1 MDIYEEGLLIPMI
14 EYEVYN
20 IITKEILDLNICKDL
35 QVDISIPVNINEK
48 ILFKYNTSDD
58 YYNDICNRYSTEN
71 NTDIILKDRRNE
83 FNENNMSLCENNCN
97 YKGYNNETKKV
108 LCKCN
113 IKVKFPLLSE
123 IEINKDQLLNNFTDL
138 QNTINLNIMK
148 CYYILFNRIGL
159 IKNIASYIM
168 IIIIFIIIFLT
179 ILFRAKGYYILKS
192 QINKILNQKTN
203 KKEKQI
209 KFKNNPPK
217 NKKKQVNILKTS
229 NEIEK
234 NLNSK
239 NELNNPANIIK
250 DINKSILNF
259 DKVNIKEIIIN
270 YNDYE
275 LNNLPYKEAKKLD
288 KRTYFQYYFSLL
300 KMKHLIVFTFVTKN
314 DYNSKIIKIILFLFF
329 FSLHYTINALF
340 FNEAKMHKIYVDQ
353 GRFNI
358 IYQIPHILYS
368 TIITSVIDTI
378 IKYLSLSEKDVIKA
392 KRETEDIDK
401 KTSNLL
407 HLLLIKF
414 ITFFI
419 FLYIFLIF
427 FWYYLSCFCAIYQN
441 TQLYLLKDTLITF
454 GLSLIYPFISYGL
467 SGIFRIFSLRSE
479 KEFIYKFSNLIII

>member
-1 MDIYEEGLLIPMI
+1 MDIYEEGLLIPII

-35 QVDISIPVNINEK
+35 QININIPVNINEK

-58 YYNDICNRYSTEN
+58 YYNDICNIYTTEN

-83 FNENNMSLCENNCN
+83 FVENNMSLCEKNCN

-108 LCKCN
+108 SCECN

-123 IEINKDQLLNNFTDL
+123 IEINKEQLLNNFTDV
-138 QNTINLNIMK
+138 QNIINLNIMK

-168 IIIIFIIIFLT
+168 IIIIFVVIILT
-179 ILFRAKGYYILKS
+179 ILFRAKGYYLLKA
-192 QINKILNQKTN
+192 QINKILNKKMN
-203 KKEKQI
+203 KEEKQI

-229 NEIEK
+229 DNIEK
-234 NLNSK
+234 NSNSK
-239 NELNNPANIIK
+239 NELNNPDNIIK
-250 DINKSILNF
+250 NKNKSILNF
-259 DKVNIKEIIIN
+259 DIVSLKKDIIN

-275 LNNLPYKEAKKLD
+275 LNNLPYEKAKKLD
-288 KRTYFQYYFSLL
+288 KRTYFQYYFSLI

-340 FNEAKMHKIYVDQ
+340 FNDAKMHKIYVDK
-353 GRFNI
+353 GRFNF

-368 TIITSVIDTI
+368 TIITSLINVFLF
-378 IKYLSLSEKDVIKA
+378 Y
-392 KRETEDIDK
+392 RK
-401 KTSNLL
+401 KN
-407 HLLLIKF
+407 
-414 ITFFI
+414 
-419 FLYIFLIF
+419 
-427 FWYYLSCFCAIYQN
+427 
-441 TQLYLLKDTLITF
+441 
-454 GLSLIYPFISYGL
+454 P
-467 SGIFRIFSLRSE
+467 
-479 KEFIYKFSNLIII
+479 